1 MGVHRTL
8 ELTSPLS
15 NQWGQWNKS
24 CYPHFTDEE
33 TETQKAGVK
42 KKSSNIGNERSSFQ
56 IQHLLLLHYSTLQR
70 HLFLLFTELHRLVIW
85 KENWEGKEPV
95 VKEHGGGAN
104 WEQSGPWAV
113 VIQNLATSV
122 VHLVQK
128 LIMWKRPGKNSV
140 RLSAVSSLL
149 CALHPKRLLWHIC
162 AEICHIYS
170 FQSLQPTLVLEMA
183 SLRLLRA
190 LIIKWCLL
198 LIFASIY
205 ASAYKWYG

>member
-33 TETQKAGVK
+33 TETQKDGVK
-42 KKSSNIGNERSSFQ
+42 KKSRNIGKERSSFQ

-70 HLFLLFTELHRLVIW
+70 HLFLLLTELHRLTCHPKGELGREGASCQGARGRGELRTKRSMGRGDSELGHQCGSSGAETDYVEETW
-85 KENWEGKEPV
+85 KK
-95 VKEHGGGAN
+95 KT
-104 WEQSGPWAV
+104 QSDSAQWAV
-113 VIQNLATSV
+113 FCVLYIP
-122 VHLVQK
+122 
-128 LIMWKRPGKNSV
+128 RDF
-140 RLSAVSSLL
+140 
-149 CALHPKRLLWHIC
+149 C
-162 AEICHIYS
+162 AEICHIHS
-170 FQSLQPTLVLEMA
+170 FQSLQPTLALETA

-190 LIIKWCLL
+190 LIIEWCLL

-205 ASAYKWYG
+205 APAYKWYG